1 MVTLIFPW
9 NIRENPKFPHF
20 VILNIRRSMGAE
32 DPAIEGDPET
42 PEDGADGAEV
52 GHGLFWVFVA
62 VSVKILRNLYPCA
75 KKTNHIHSKSNLHTF
90 LYPFT
95 KWMWDNYI
103 HLIPFGGFLSHGGT
117 PVDHP
122 VVMSMTTGIEAHG
135 DDEMGLPISRNCH

>member
-62 VSVKILRNLYPCA
+62 VSVKILRNLYPVQ
-75 KKTNHIHSKSNLHTF
+75 KKRIISILNPI
-90 LYPFT
+90 
-95 KWMWDNYI
+95 YI
-103 HLIPFGGFLSHGGT
+103 HFYILLQSGC
-117 PVDHP
+117 
-122 VVMSMTTGIEAHG
+122 GII
-135 DDEMGLPISRNCH
+135 ISI